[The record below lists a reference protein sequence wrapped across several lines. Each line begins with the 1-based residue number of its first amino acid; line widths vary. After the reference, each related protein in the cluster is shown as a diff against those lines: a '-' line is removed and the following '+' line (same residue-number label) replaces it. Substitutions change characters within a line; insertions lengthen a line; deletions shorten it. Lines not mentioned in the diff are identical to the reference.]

1 MYYNAA
7 VTPWM
12 NATTDLQI
20 IDSGLNKAVSTTTGR
35 LARIGTVVVLGTRLR
50 VRC

>member
-12 NATTDLQI
+12 NVTTDLQI
-20 IDSGLNKAVSTTTGR
+20 VDSALSKALSPTTGR
-35 LARIGTVVVLGTRLR
+35 LAGINPVVLLGTRLR
-50 VRC
+50 VRF